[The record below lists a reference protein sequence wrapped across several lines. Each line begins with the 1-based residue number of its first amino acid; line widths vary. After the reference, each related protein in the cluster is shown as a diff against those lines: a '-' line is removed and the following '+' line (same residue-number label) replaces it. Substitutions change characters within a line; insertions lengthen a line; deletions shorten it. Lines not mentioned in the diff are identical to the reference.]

1 MKEQTHEGNEVRI
14 TNGSGHTEPDRRGLM
29 RSNIQYQEALEDQLS
44 GLKKDAESWMKGAA
58 MIGGMIFVGYSIYKL
73 FMEKEETE
81 EVPVQEN
88 EAVLTPVPVQDK
100 SESSVVR
107 MIKESIALFLI
118 GIAKQKIQE
127 FLQNLES
134 GHENGDAPPAQQ

>member
-1 MKEQTHEGNEVRI
+1 MKEHTHEGNEVRI

-29 RSNIQYQEALEDQLS
+29 RSNVEYQEALEDQLS

-58 MIGGMIFVGYSIYKL
+58 IVGGMIFVGYSIYKL

-81 EVPVQEN
+81 EVQEN
-88 EAVLTPVPVQDK
+88 EGVLTPVPVQDK

-134 GHENGDAPPAQQ
+134 GHENGDTPAAQQ